1 MFFISG
7 SAPKVNSTSTIQRSS
22 LRAANI
28 SAEFP
33 SKSGAFT
40 SACSSSRSVMV
51 SRRFDKAPRCTGSRP
66 RASAAVK
73 RSGPPAMGT
82 SLGALPGALLIGQVV
97 VPSWAD
103 PASGSVAVASTSCTT
118 WTISG
123 GAGTVLALPP
133 FLFFFSSSRTAR
145 SSSACS
151 AAFSAA
157 SRSAFRASSCF
168 RFSRACRS
176 CMAWRYLRRSK
187 MAFAMRSLFSCVAFP
202 LAVT

>member
-7 SAPKVNSTSTIQRSS
+7 SAPNVNSTSTIQRSS

-40 SACSSSRSVMV
+40 SASNSSRSVMV
-51 SRRFDKAPRCTGSRP
+51 SRRLERAPMCTGSLP
-66 RASAAVK
+66 LASAVVK

-82 SLGALPGALLIGQVV
+82 SFGALLGALIIGQVV
-97 VPSWAD
+97 VPSSTWTI
-103 PASGSVAVASTSCTT
+103 SSTSTCCTA

-123 GAGTVLALPP
+123 GAATVLALPP
-133 FLFFFSSSRTAR
+133 FLFFFSSSFTAR

-157 SRSAFRASSCF
+157 SRSAFRASSRF
-168 RFSRACRS
+168 RFSRAARS
-176 CMAWRYLRRSK
+176 CMAWRYLRRSR
-187 MAFAMRSLFSCVAFP
+187 MAFAIRSLFSCVAFP